1 MLTVS
6 HGSTASYK
14 KDTFVDISESIA
26 IATKLTDKELRSPPT
41 NYSAT
46 NYTLSKT
53 TSPSNAK
60 LNWNKKA
67 VIKGPLIVPSLHAIG
82 FKTNNGERQSLL
94 NRLSGTKGDI
104 VRHCAASRKTDRA
117 LVENT
122 LTNVDR
128 QIGFHNQTLKTVKF
142 IGKKYKTIY
151 DKFKNTKN
159 EIKKALQINCRFT
172 ADNTIPEVYFDN
184 KPLKLIGGNPNAWWQ
199 SKIFKISSFKDGK
212 VFACMCQNAEKTS
225 SNTEY
230 VHSNSG
236 GLIVKSDVPDYFSTD
251 FTKIFSTDFTKCK
264 WKVRASLIENDH
276 PPRDKANREWYENDY
291 DDSDS
296 DSKWDNPVQSSS
308 LFYLE
313 DFDKTNNKFKIW
325 AKGTG
330 KKYVWFRYKDKE
342 R

>member
-1 MLTVS
+1 MLIVS

-14 KDTFVDISESIA
+14 KDTFVNISESIA

-82 FKTNNGERQSLL
+82 FKTNNGDRQSLP

-117 LVENT
+117 RVENT
-122 LTNVDR
+122 LTNVDK
-128 QIGFHNQTLKTVKF
+128 QIGFHNQTLKKVKF

-151 DKFKNTKN
+151 DKFMNTKN
-159 EIKKALQINCRFT
+159 EIKKALQINCRLT
-172 ADNTIPEVYFDN
+172 ADNTISKVYFDD
-184 KPLKLIGGNPNAWWQ
+184 KLLTISGNPYAWWQ

-212 VFACMCQNAEKTS
+212 VFACMCQNSEKTS

-264 WKVRASLIENDH
+264 WKVFASLIDNDD
-276 PPRDKANREWYENDY
+276 PPSDEAHRKWYENDY
-291 DDSDS
+291 DDS
-296 DSKWDNPVQSSS
+296 KWENPVQSSS
-308 LFYLE
+308 RFYLE

-325 AKGTG
+325 AKGTK
-330 KKYVWFRYKDKE
+330 KKYVWFRYKDTK